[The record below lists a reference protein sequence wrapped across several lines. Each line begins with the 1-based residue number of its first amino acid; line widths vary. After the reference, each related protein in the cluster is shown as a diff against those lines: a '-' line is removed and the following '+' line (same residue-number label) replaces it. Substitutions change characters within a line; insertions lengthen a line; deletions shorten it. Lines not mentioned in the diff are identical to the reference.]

1 MKLKA
6 DETMSIWKS
15 DIEVWTLNSQE
26 MIEYNKSLYVS
37 EDLSVREKLLK
48 YHHDDSL
55 ARHFDANKISE
66 LLNHKYYW
74 KSMIKNVKE

>member
-1 MKLKA
+1 
-6 DETMSIWKS
+6 
-15 DIEVWTLNSQE
+15 

-48 YHHDDSL
+48 CHHDDSL

-66 LLNHKYYW
+66 LLNHKYY
-74 KSMIKNVKE
+74 